1 MLACVSTRQ
10 QLEHEVELNR
20 QVRHQVGCKYKHST
34 SVLSLV
40 FVYMKKCT
48 ASCYYCKIPLLCRKL
63 RASSALLH
71 QQHSLSAIMRTKHE
85 ALTVNESDVERRQAV
100 EMLSVRH
107 VTGTG
112 HTVTGAAGGRGL
124 AGSLE

>member
-1 MLACVSTRQ
+1 
-10 QLEHEVELNR
+10 
-20 QVRHQVGCKYKHST
+20 
-34 SVLSLV
+34 
-40 FVYMKKCT
+40 
-48 ASCYYCKIPLLCRKL
+48 
-63 RASSALLH
+63 
-71 QQHSLSAIMRTKHE
+71 MRTKHE